1 MERLEDRV
9 AVITGGASGIGL
21 GMAKAFAAEG
31 MKLVIADVERAALD
45 SSVADLRG
53 SGATV
58 IGVECD
64 VSKQAAVD
72 RLAQQTLDEYGAAH
86 VVCNNAGV
94 AGNTPGGFWEASL
107 EDWDWEMGVNVM
119 GVVHGIRAFVPILL
133 AQDEA
138 HVVNTASMAGLMPG
152 GGIYGVTKH
161 ACRAISEALW
171 SSLQMRGPHVGVS
184 VLCPGWVA
192 TRIASAERNRPETP
206 RPRAEVPAEAEAM
219 RKAVEGLISSGM
231 DPVEVG
237 RIVAAAIR
245 EKRFYVL
252 PHPWESM
259 VETFMRNILEGRDPV
274 GEPPPG
280 AAEALASLLPQTEPT
295 S

>member
-1 MERLEDRV
+1 MERLRNRV
-9 AVITGGASGIGL
+9 AVVTGGASGIGL
-21 GMAKAFAAEG
+21 GMARAFAEEG
-31 MKLVIADVERAALD
+31 MKLVIADIEQAVLDDVVAGLRAD
-45 SSVADLRG
+45 
-53 SGATV
+53 GATA
-58 IGVECD
+58 IGVPCD
-64 VSKQAAVD
+64 VSKPEAVD
-72 RLAQQTLDEYGAAH
+72 ALAGRTLDEYGAAH

-94 AGNTPGGFWEASL
+94 AGGSPGGIWEAPL
-107 EDWDWEMGVNVM
+107 DEWDWVMGVNLM

-133 AQDEA
+133 EQDEG

-171 SSLQMRGPHVGVS
+171 SNLQMRGPHVGVS

-192 TRIASAERNRPETP
+192 TNIASSERNRPETP
-206 RPRAEVPAEAEAM
+206 RPAVEIPPEAEAM
-219 RKAVEGLISSGM
+219 RKVVEGLISGGM
-231 DPVEVG
+231 DPLEVG
-237 RIVAAAIR
+237 RIVAAAIQ

-259 VETFMRNILEGRDPV
+259 IETFMRNIIEGRDPV

-280 AAEALASLLPQTEPT
+280 TPEAFAAMLGGDKSDA
-295 S
+295 

>member
-1 MERLEDRV
+1 MERFEDRV
-9 AVITGGASGIGL
+9 AVVTGGASGIGF
-21 GMAKAFAAEG
+21 GMAQAFAAEG

-45 SSVADLRG
+45 TAVEELRG
-53 SGATV
+53 AGATA

-64 VSKQAAVD
+64 VSQQAAVD
-72 RLAQQTLDEYGAAH
+72 ALAEQTLDEYGAAH
-86 VVCNNAGV
+86 VLCNNAGV
-94 AGNTPGGFWEASL
+94 AGSAPGGIWEAPL
-107 EDWDWEMGVNVM
+107 EEWDWVMGVNVM

-133 AQDEA
+133 EQEEG

-161 ACRAISEALW
+161 ACRTISEALW
-171 SSLQMRGPHVGVS
+171 NNLQMRGPHVGVS

-192 TRIASAERNRPETP
+192 TKIASSERNRPETP
-206 RPRAEVPAEAEAM
+206 RPQAEVPPEAEAM
-219 RKAVEGLISSGM
+219 RQVVEGLISSGM

-237 RIVAAAIR
+237 RIVAAAIKER
-245 EKRFYVL
+245 RFYVL

-259 VETFMRNILEGRDPV
+259 VETFMRNIIEGRDPV

-280 AAEALASLLPQTEPT
+280 AAEAFAALLPQSDP
-295 S
+295 SS